1 MFMRTALAS
10 IACSGRNKKAII
22 IASLIVPTITFTSG
36 VGSSHDLTQYVSG
49 WDSGTM
55 ELILQGTALPTGV
68 TFNGTH
74 LVYDG
79 TPGTTTVNGVILVV
93 IML

>member
-1 MFMRTALAS
+1 MFMRTTIGS
-10 IACSGRNKKAII
+10 IASSGKNKKAII
-22 IASLIVPTITFTSG
+22 IASLIVPDITF
-36 VGSSHDLTQYVSG
+36 SSASSYDLTQHVPG

-55 ELILQGTALPTGV
+55 MLILQGSALPTHV

-79 TPGTTTVNGVILVV
+79 TPGSTTVTGVILVV
-93 IML
+93 VLL